1 MAGAPPPAAAR
12 ARCSSWAEKAYDE
25 RAPRNCTAP
34 RSSGA
39 PPRRVGR
46 ATGTHIIELTPSAW
60 DTMRP
65 AFATY
70 AATLPLDSGSIPA
83 SRARAVPVR
92 LPGGAVAQ
100 RASTSRE
107 SSRVSTATEC
117 AATLSCI
124 AMPSVPTAP
133 PSARVD
139 AEAASRSRR
148 ACRSRC
154 ATNTCKCCPTSAA
167 SAAAVATSASRRRSA
182 RSSKARRTWP
192 SATRCTISEM
202 LPPPPPVVIAR
213 PSPASVAAS
222 PGLGSCAYNAP
233 TSWRPESPAKPCL
246 PRLSSS
252 GSAAGASS
260 GRQSR
265 IVASGALPPLRA
277 RGSSRSASA
286 SRTSR
291 SGSISTRSSSS
302 PRQPCSAWSARSYK
316 SSATCSQPSTS
327 RPAVSRLRHTVGH
340 SPPSR
345 GERNVRAARS
355 EARRRVRASDAMGFE

>member
-1 MAGAPPPAAAR
+1 MPRRRAAR
-12 ARCSSWAEKAYDE
+12 GVRAARV
-25 RAPRNCTAP
+25 APRT
-34 RSSGA
+34 
-39 PPRRVGR
+39 
-46 ATGTHIIELTPSAW
+46 
-60 DTMRP
+60 
-65 AFATY
+65 
-70 AATLPLDSGSIPA
+70 
-83 SRARAVPVR
+83 
-92 LPGGAVAQ
+92 
-100 RASTSRE
+100 RAS
-107 SSRVSTATEC
+107 
-117 AATLSCI
+117 AA
-124 AMPSVPTAP
+124 
-133 PSARVD
+133 
-139 AEAASRSRR
+139 
-148 ACRSRC
+148 
-154 ATNTCKCCPTSAA
+154 TSAA

-213 PSPASVAAS
+213 PSPASAAAS

-277 RGSSRSASA
+277 RGSFRSASA

-291 SGSISTRSSSS
+291 SGSTSTRSSSS

-327 RPAVSRLRHTVGH
+327 RPAASRLRHTVGH

-355 EARRRVRASDAMGFE
+355 EARRRVRASDAIAIRVTVRRVCVKYRSHGVFHFESTLTSTLMGSDAVKASRELLKAK